1 MEILF
6 GYLVKSALY
15 IVIFYAIYWLFLRK
29 ETFYRFNR
37 FFLLLGVACSLVLP
51 LITFNYEVALPATYA
66 DNPVAAAGIALASS
80 SWIPVVAQFFLYTY
94 FLVCCLLVLRQFLGL
109 WKLKKMTNKYGYV
122 SYRGC
127 RLITTANFENSF
139 SVVNYIFLATPAV
152 TSVQE
157 KELILEHE
165 LAHVKQYHWADLFF
179 LQFCCALQWFNP
191 MVWLYLK
198 AIREN
203 HEFLADQAVL
213 ANGNSPASYRAA
225 LINHSLKVPVFIFA
239 SPFLGNSKFNRLKM
253 MQKSNSSPI
262 KKWSVLVVVPL
273 VLLVL
278 FAFAEPEYVMV
289 ATRQQALLSETKGKT
304 EIIGYQTAKLTAKS
318 KTVPAKVNLNLSH
331 RLASDT
337 ALAKAKAAVKT
348 DDKNMEVL
356 IKDNAMPMLLVNGVE
371 SNISIKQL
379 NSADIESIHIH
390 KNEAAVLKYG
400 AKGQNGVIEV
410 TLKNTVVD

>member
-15 IVIFYAIYWLFLRK
+15 IAIFYAIYWLFLRK

-37 FFLLLGVACSLVLP
+37 FFLLLGLASSLVLP
-51 LITFNYEVALPATYA
+51 LITFNYEVALPAAYA
-66 DNPVAAAGIALASS
+66 DNPVAAAGAALASFN
-80 SWIPVVAQFFLYTY
+80 WVFVAAQFFFFAYIFVSF
-94 FLVCCLLVLRQFLGL
+94 FLVIRQFFGL
-109 WKLKKMTNKYGYV
+109 WKLKKLTSKYGYV
-122 SYRGC
+122 SYKGC
-127 RLITTANFENSF
+127 RLITTANFESSF

-179 LQFCCALQWFNP
+179 LQLCCALQWFNP
-191 MVWLYLK
+191 IVWLYLK

-253 MQKSNSSPI
+253 MQKSNSSPV
-262 KKWSVLVVVPL
+262 KKWGVLAVVPL

-278 FAFAEPEYVMV
+278 FAFSEPEYVMV
-289 ATRQQALLSETKGKT
+289 ANREQALLSETKGKT
-304 EIIGYQTAKLTAKS
+304 EVIGYQTAKLTSKS
-318 KTVPAKVNLNLSH
+318 RTVPAKVNLNLSH
-331 RLASDT
+331 PLASNT
-337 ALAKAKAAVKT
+337 PVAKPKPAVRIVVKDEAA
-348 DDKNMEVL
+348 
-356 IKDNAMPMLLVNGVE
+356 KDNVPMLLVNGVE
-371 SNISIKQL
+371 SNISLKEL
-379 NSADIESIHIH
+379 NSAAIESIYVH
-390 KNEAAVLKYG
+390 KNEAAILKYG